1 MKIIAPIALS
11 VAVLAGCGT
20 STGIVKIT
28 DDTYMLAKQDSVTW
42 SGASVKVEIY
52 KEANQY
58 CASQGKKFVA
68 VSDKSVDAAMYQ
80 SMAGAEIQFKCQ

>member
-1 MKIIAPIALS
+1 MKRIAL
-11 VAVLAGCGT
+11 VALFALAGCGT

-28 DDTYMLAKQDSVTW
+28 DDTYMLAKQDSVAW
-42 SGASVKVEIY
+42 SGASVKVDLY

-58 CASQGKKFVA
+58 CAAQGKKFVPVA
-68 VSDKSVDAAMYQ
+68 DKSVDAAMYQ

>member
-1 MKIIAPIALS
+1 MKRIAIVALFIL
-11 VAVLAGCGT
+11 VGCGT

-52 KEANQY
+52 KEANQF
-58 CASQGKKFVA
+58 CASQGKKFVT
-68 VSDKSVDAAMYQ
+68 VSDRSNDAALYQ
-80 SMAGAEIQFKCQ
+80 SMAGAEIQFKCR